1 MPDVSV
7 IMPVYNSE
15 RYLSKAIDSVLNQT
29 YKDFELLLID
39 DGSRDNSPCICDEY
53 ANKDIRVHVIQIL
66 ILQRYHQEFFSS
78 L

>member
-29 YKDFELLLID
+29 YKDFELLELL
-39 DGSRDNSPCICDEY
+39 
-53 ANKDIRVHVIQIL
+53 L
-66 ILQRYHQEFFSS
+66 ILMECY
-78 L
+78 

>member
-29 YKDFELLLID
+29 YKDFELLLILME
-39 DGSRDNSPCICDEY
+39 CY
-53 ANKDIRVHVIQIL
+53 
-66 ILQRYHQEFFSS
+66 
-78 L
+78 